1 MSNTSGNT
9 SGNIK
14 LNNNPINEFS
24 SSPIQSSNISNINNN
39 ASIKQNKKNI
49 FANLKK
55 KISFATDVF
64 STVTNADINDILYNI
79 LFFCFNIVILNGVSV
94 KNMSNI
100 KKEITNKKNKSYL
113 LIKLLFKNFWYIPF
127 ILIFYWIITII
138 IIDVAF
144 YFINYLLY
152 STTIKQIQQS
162 GNYPKNIETQK
173 KTSLSWKL
181 TNNITR
187 DIIIIFIMGIF
198 NLIILFILTFI
209 MIINKKDDEIDG
221 VFIDNLFKIYYLS
234 YMLCLSIIYFYINMH
249 SDNISKFFNKKK

>member
-14 LNNNPINEFS
+14 LNNNPKNEFS

-144 YFINYLLY
+144 YFINYLL
-152 STTIKQIQQS
+152 
-162 GNYPKNIETQK
+162 
-173 KTSLSWKL
+173 
-181 TNNITR
+181 
-187 DIIIIFIMGIF
+187 
-198 NLIILFILTFI
+198 
-209 MIINKKDDEIDG
+209 
-221 VFIDNLFKIYYLS
+221 
-234 YMLCLSIIYFYINMH
+234 
-249 SDNISKFFNKKK
+249 